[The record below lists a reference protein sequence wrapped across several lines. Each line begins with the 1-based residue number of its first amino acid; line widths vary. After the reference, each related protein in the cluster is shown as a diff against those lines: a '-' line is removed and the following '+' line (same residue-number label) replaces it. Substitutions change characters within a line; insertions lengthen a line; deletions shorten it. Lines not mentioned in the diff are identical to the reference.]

1 MSPQNAVTHAAHQVF
16 INGPFRAGVQCHVR
30 LAAERAQ
37 GIQVGPLLTPQLL
50 AQLWSLR
57 AEGALQP
64 KSIERWEPGLILVR
78 LGILARQAA
87 VSSVQG
93 YQLVQQG
100 RALRLD
106 GLCQVIVEPR
116 ARAGGPCRLPS
127 SLEKAT
133 DSIQAASSGKA
144 LRS

>member
-1 MSPQNAVTHAAHQVF
+1 MKAVA
-16 INGPFRAGVQCHVR
+16 
-30 LAAERAQ
+30 
-37 GIQVGPLLTPQLL
+37 
-50 AQLWSLR
+50 
-57 AEGALQP
+57 
-64 KSIERWEPGLILVR
+64 KSVERWEPGLILVR

-93 YQLVQQG
+93 YQFAQQG
-100 RALRLD
+100 RPLRLD

-133 DSIQAASSGKA
+133 DGIQAASSGKA
-144 LRS
+144 LRSSAVDTGRVHDAVSLEPMYWAAGSPARLTP